1 MAIRILPDYLVNQI
15 AAGEVIERP
24 SSVVKE
30 LVENALD
37 AGADKIEIAL
47 IDGGKSLIQVTDN
60 GKGMSKEELSL
71 AVERHAT
78 SKLEGDD
85 LFHIKHFGFRGEALP
100 SVGSVAKLSIISRTK
115 GADEGYKIEVSGSK
129 KSDVMPAAIS
139 FGTRVEVRDLFYT
152 APARLKFLKSDA
164 SEFANVADIVERVAM
179 ANPNVSF
186 YLSHNDKKK
195 LSLNAFQG
203 ELFDTRL
210 KRLGDVMGREFRD
223 NSLLIN
229 VARDYLTV
237 SGYVGLPTYNKANS
251 LSEYLFVNNRP
262 VRDKLL
268 LGAIKGAYQDV
279 LASSRYPAVA
289 MFIDVAPEYVDV
301 NVHPQKSEVRFFDG
315 AFVRSVIVGAIRSA
329 LAMGDQK
336 TADTLDLNSLVQF
349 EPIKEDQTGFL
360 KEPVRQM
367 NFNETKKPF
376 QNASWTRAPHTSTL
390 PDLESLYSV
399 KVDMPAVL
407 QPEST
412 DDMPP
417 LGFAKAQF
425 HNTYIISQTLDSIVI
440 VDQHAAHER
449 IVMEKLKADLAAEHH
464 VATQILLIPEVVD
477 LSLQEKTRLLENAP
491 YFEKL
496 GLVIEDFGPK
506 AVIVREIPALI
517 SGADVQKL
525 MHDLSEEI
533 SEWGGAFSL
542 TEKLHRV
549 CATIAC
555 HGSVRAGRNLNIDEM
570 NRLLRDM
577 EKTEHSGQCNHG
589 RPTYVKLKIADI
601 EKLFDRR

>member
-60 GKGMSKEELSL
+60 GKGMSKDELTL

-78 SKLEGDD
+78 SKLENDD

-100 SVGSVAKLSIISRTK
+100 SVGSVARLSIISRAK
-115 GADEGYKIEVSGSK
+115 GADEGYKIEVAGSK
-129 KSDVMPAAIS
+129 KSDVVPAAIS
-139 FGTRVEVRDLFYT
+139 SGTRIEVRDLFYT

-164 SEFANVADIVERVAM
+164 SEFANVSDIVERMAM
-179 ANPNVSF
+179 ANPNISF

-203 ELFDTRL
+203 ELFDARL
-210 KRLGDVMGREFRD
+210 KRLGEVMGREFKE
-223 NSLLIN
+223 NALLVN
-229 VARDYLTV
+229 VARDYLTI
-237 SGYVGLPTYNKANS
+237 SGYVGLPTLNKANS

-279 LASSRYPAVA
+279 LASSRYPMVA
-289 MFIDVAPEYVDV
+289 LFIDVAPEYVDV
-301 NVHPQKSEVRFFDG
+301 NVHPQKSEVRFFDS
-315 AFVRSVIVGAIRSA
+315 AFVRSMIVGAIRSA
-329 LAMGDQK
+329 LAAGDQK
-336 TADTLDLNSLVQF
+336 TADTLNLNRLVQF
-349 EPIKEDQTGFL
+349 EPMEVEQTGML
-360 KEPVRQM
+360 REPVRKM
-367 NFNETKKPF
+367 NDGEVKKPF
-376 QNASWTRAPHTSTL
+376 QSTFVSKAARTNIL
-390 PDLESLYSV
+390 PDLEKLYSV
-399 KVDMPAVL
+399 KVDVPAVP
-407 QPEST
+407 QVETS
-412 DDMPP
+412 DEMPP

-449 IVMEKLKADLAAEHH
+449 IVMEKLKADLASEQH

-491 YFEKL
+491 HFEKL
-496 GLVIEDFGPK
+496 GLVVEDFGPK
-506 AVIVREIPALI
+506 AIIVREIPALI

-525 MHDLSEEI
+525 IHDLSEEM

-601 EKLFDRR
+601 EKLFDRK